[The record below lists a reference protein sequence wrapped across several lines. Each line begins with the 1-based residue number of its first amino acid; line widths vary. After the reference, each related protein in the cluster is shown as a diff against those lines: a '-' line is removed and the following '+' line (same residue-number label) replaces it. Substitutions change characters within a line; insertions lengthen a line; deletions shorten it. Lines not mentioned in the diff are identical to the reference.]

1 MGARGGSGARGQET
15 QLTGR
20 TTIIHYAA
28 PGRAT
33 SAAGENSLYTLVPS
47 PEHCAIVNI
56 RWFGAAALVLCCL
69 CGFAPQTTAAL
80 APGRAYA
87 VKVWETDD
95 GLPQNSVISMVQT
108 RDGYLWLGTL
118 NGLARFDGLRFTVFD
133 ESTTPGL
140 NDSRIVFLFED
151 SQANLWIGTETA
163 GTVMMKDGRVIAPEQ
178 LSLGGLEHRLISAC
192 EDADGAVWLYLANGD
207 LWRYHRSS
215 FSPLLVP
222 GRNSSQARSIIKETN
237 GPLWVATS
245 QRQYAV
251 EAPAD
256 GGSLELHVPQ
266 ELPPSRND
274 FLVPSRTG
282 GYWQL
287 ADFQIRKGTN
297 GAISEPI
304 LRYPWEYCGCTI
316 GAVCEDQDG
325 NLVVGTRGAGLFW
338 ISPGGQV
345 ASLST
350 NEGLS
355 NNYIFSTVVDRE
367 GTLWVGTDGGGL
379 NRIKRPHFSTI
390 ETNRSWVVQS
400 VCADGEGGLWI
411 GSNGE
416 GVGHWKDGQMW
427 RFGPNEGLAGP
438 YAQFVKSVFV
448 DRAGR
453 TWAGTR
459 GSGLFRLENG
469 RFQSVSGPGLF
480 RSEVQAIHQD
490 RAGRLWIGTTTG
502 LVSWDEREQ
511 KRFTTLDGLTSD
523 VITALA
529 EDREGHL
536 WVGTRRGGLNR
547 LSGGKFTAFRKA
559 DGLPSDDI
567 SALWVDAQGV
577 LWIATF
583 GNGLARY
590 HEGRWTRFT
599 KREGLTSN
607 NLGYIVED
615 GDGNLWLGS
624 NMGVLRVSKKSLNDF
639 ASGLAKSVPCRAYG
653 KVDGLT
659 TLECTAGSQP
669 GAARGADGRLWFP
682 TIKGVV
688 SVDPARLTP
697 NPIPP
702 LVTIDSVLVDD
713 EPVTPSVSAANQGR
727 LITLRAGQ
735 ERMEIQYSGLNLGA
749 PDRARFRYWLEG
761 YEKDWVEAGRRPF
774 VVYPKLVPG
783 HFKFHVTACNED
795 DVWNERPI
803 SLDVIVQPPYWRT
816 WWFYSASALCLFGL
830 VAGIV
835 HYLSTQKL
843 QRQLALLKQQEA
855 LEKERSRIAR
865 DIHDQVGASLTQ
877 VALLGELVETD
888 KNLPDEV
895 QAHAQQ
901 ISQTARETTRAL
913 DEIVWTVNPSNDTL
927 EGLINYICKHAQEFL
942 AIAGL
947 RYRLEVPEDL
957 PATSISPE
965 VRHNVFLASKE
976 AVTNIVR
983 HAKATSAW
991 VRLRLDASSFTLEIE
1006 DNGGGIAD
1014 PDAPSVRNGLRNMR
1028 KRMEDIG
1035 GTFSITR
1042 GAEGGALVRLT
1053 VPITKSH
1060 PAPLTGAK

>member
-1 MGARGGSGARGQET
+1 M
-15 QLTGR
+15 
-20 TTIIHYAA
+20 
-28 PGRAT
+28 
-33 SAAGENSLYTLVPS
+33 
-47 PEHCAIVNI
+47 NI

-69 CGFAPQTTAAL
+69 CAFAPQTTAAL

-87 VKVWETDD
+87 VKTWETDD

-140 NDSRIVFLFED
+140 SDSRIVFLFED

-163 GTVMMKDGRVIAPEQ
+163 GTVMMKNGRVIAPEQ
-178 LSLGGLEHRLISAC
+178 LSLGGLEHRLVSAC

-207 LWRYHRSS
+207 LWRYHRGH
-215 FSPLLVP
+215 FTPLLVP
-222 GRNSSQARSIIKETN
+222 GRESGQARSIIQETN
-237 GPLWVATS
+237 GPIWVATS
-245 QRQYAV
+245 RKQHAV
-251 EAPAD
+251 KAPAD
-256 GGSLELHVPQ
+256 GGSLELHLL
-266 ELPPSRND
+266 EEMPPSRND
-274 FLVPSRTG
+274 FLVPSRRG
-282 GYWQL
+282 GYWRL

-297 GAISEPI
+297 GLISQP
-304 LRYPWEYCGCTI
+304 LLGYPWSYCGCEI
-316 GAVCEDQDG
+316 GAACEDQDG
-325 NLVVGTRGAGLFW
+325 NLVVGTRGAGIFW
-338 ISPGGQV
+338 ISPEGKV

-379 NRIKRPHFSTI
+379 NRVKRPHFTTI

-400 VCADGEGGLWI
+400 VCADVEGGLWI

-416 GVGHWKDGQMW
+416 RVGYFKEGVLQ
-427 RFGPNEGLAGP
+427 RFGPAEGLGVYQAE
-438 YAQFVKSVFV
+438 FVKSVFV
-448 DRAGR
+448 DNDEQV
-453 TWAGTR
+453 WAGTR
-459 GSGLFRLENG
+459 GAGLFRLNKG
-469 RFQSVSGPGLF
+469 RFQPVAAAGLI
-480 RSEVQAIHQD
+480 RAEVNAIFQD
-490 RAGRLWIGTTTG
+490 RQSNLWVGTTAG
-502 LVSWDEREQ
+502 LTMRDGREETNWMH
-511 KRFTTLDGLTSD
+511 FTTREGLSSD
-523 VITALA
+523 VITAIA
-529 EDREGHL
+529 EDRKGNL

-567 SALWVDAQGV
+567 SALWMDAQGV

-599 KREGLTSN
+599 KRDGLTSN
-607 NLGYIVED
+607 NLGYLVED
-615 GDGNLWLGS
+615 GEGNLWIGS
-624 NMGVLRVSKKSLNDF
+624 NVGLLRVSKKALNDF
-639 ASGLAKSVPCRAYG
+639 ANGLAKSVPCRAYG
-653 KVDGLT
+653 KADGLT

-669 GAARGADGRLWFP
+669 GAARTADGRLWFS

-713 EPVTPSVSAANQGR
+713 EPITPRVSTAGQEKS
-727 LITLRAGQ
+727 ITLRPGQ
-735 ERMEIQYSGLNLGA
+735 ERLEIQFSGLNLGA

-795 DVWNERPI
+795 DVWNETPI
-803 SLDVIVQPPYWRT
+803 SLAVIVQPPFWRT
-816 WWFYSASALCLFGL
+816 WWFYGATALSLFAL

-843 QRQLALLKQQEA
+843 QRQLAILKQQEA

-888 KNLPDEV
+888 KDLPDEV

-901 ISQTARETTRAL
+901 ISLTARETTRAL

-947 RYRLEVPEDL
+947 RYRLEVPEGL
-957 PATSISPE
+957 PATPISPE

-991 VRLRLDASSFTLEIE
+991 VRLRLEATSFTLEIE
-1006 DNGGGIAD
+1006 DNGCGLAD

-1035 GTFSITR
+1035 GTFSLTR
-1042 GAEGGALVRLT
+1042 GAEGGALVRLV

-1060 PAPLTGAK
+1060 PAPSAGAK

>member
-1 MGARGGSGARGQET
+1 M
-15 QLTGR
+15 
-20 TTIIHYAA
+20 
-28 PGRAT
+28 
-33 SAAGENSLYTLVPS
+33 
-47 PEHCAIVNI
+47 NI
-56 RWFGAAALVLCCL
+56 RWFGAAILVLCSL
-69 CGFAPQTTAAL
+69 CGFGPAMAAAPAL
-80 APGRAYA
+80 SPGRAYA
-87 VKVWETDD
+87 VRVWGPED
-95 GLPQNSVISMVQT
+95 GLPQSSVISMVQT

-151 SQANLWIGTETA
+151 SKAVLWIGTETA
-163 GTVMMKDGRVIAPEQ
+163 GTVMMKEGRIIAPEQ

-192 EDADGAVWLYLANGD
+192 EDAEGAVWLYLANGD
-207 LWRYHRSS
+207 LWRYHRGH

-222 GRNSSQARSIIKETN
+222 GRESSQARSIIQETN

-245 QRQYAV
+245 LRQYAV

-266 ELPPSRND
+266 ELPANRND
-274 FLVPSRTG
+274 YLVPSRTG
-282 GYWQL
+282 GYWRL
-287 ADFQIRKGTN
+287 ANFQISKGTN
-297 GAISEPI
+297 GAISEP
-304 LRYPWEYCGCTI
+304 LTRYPWEYCGCAI
-316 GAVCEDQDG
+316 GAAVEDQDG
-325 NLVVGTRGAGLFW
+325 NLVVGTRGAGIFW
-338 ISPGGQV
+338 ISPEGQV

-379 NRIKRPHFSTI
+379 NRIKRPHFTTI

-400 VCADGEGGLWI
+400 VCPDAEGGLWI

-416 GVGHWKDGQMW
+416 SLGYWKDGVL
-427 RFGPNEGLAGP
+427 RRYGPAEGLAGP
-438 YAQFVKSVFV
+438 FAQFVKSVFV
-448 DRAGR
+448 DRSGR

-459 GSGLFRLENG
+459 GSGLFRLENE
-469 RFQSVSGPGLF
+469 RFRPVPGPGLS
-480 RSEVQAIHQD
+480 RAEVQAIHQD
-490 RAGRLWIGTTTG
+490 RSGRLWFGTARG
-502 LVSWDEREQ
+502 LISWDEHEWKQFTMRE
-511 KRFTTLDGLTSD
+511 GLTSD

-529 EDREGHL
+529 EDGEGNL

-547 LSGGKFTAFRKA
+547 FRDGKFTAYRRT

-567 SALWVDAQGV
+567 SALWVDAENV
-577 LWIATF
+577 LWVATF
-583 GNGLARY
+583 GNGLARFDLR
-590 HEGRWTRFT
+590 EGRWMRFT
-599 KREGLTSN
+599 KREGLMSN

-624 NMGVLRVSKKSLNDF
+624 NTGLLRVAKKALNDF
-639 ASGLAKSVPCRAYG
+639 AHGLIKSVPCRAYG
-653 KVDGLT
+653 KADGLT

-702 LVTIDSVLVDD
+702 LVTIDAVLVDD
-713 EPVTPSVSAANQGR
+713 EPLAANGATR
-727 LITLRAGQ
+727 TITLRPGQ
-735 ERMEIQYSGLNLGA
+735 ERLEIQYSGLNLGA
-749 PDRARFRYWLEG
+749 PDRARFRYWLQG
-761 YEKDWVEAGRRPF
+761 YEKDWTEAGFTRF
-774 VVYPKLVPG
+774 VRYIKLAPG
-783 HFKFHVTACNED
+783 QYTFHVTACNED
-795 DVWNERPI
+795 DVWNSTPT
-803 SLDVIVQPPYWRT
+803 SLAVVVQPPYWRT
-816 WWFYSASALCLFGL
+816 WWFYGATALSLFAL

-843 QRQLALLKQQEA
+843 QRQLAILKQQEA

-888 KNLPDEV
+888 KDLPDEV
-895 QAHAQQ
+895 AAHAQQ
-901 ISQTARETTRAL
+901 ISLTARETTRAL

-991 VRLRLDASSFTLEIE
+991 VRLRWEANSFTLEIE
-1006 DNGGGIAD
+1006 DNGCGLAD

-1028 KRMEDIG
+1028 KRMEDVG
-1035 GTFSITR
+1035 GTFSLTR
-1042 GAEGGALVRLT
+1042 GAEGGALVRLV

-1060 PAPLTGAK
+1060 SAPSGGTK